1 MTELE
6 KQEKEVQRMRE
17 QQEFSLLRVR
27 LAIFQLSFCLHPD
40 VIALSKDGSKHRKY
54 GVLSLEIC

>member
-27 LAIFQLSFCLHPD
+27 PCYYCKFAGTVMEKVYKIKLMTS
-40 VIALSKDGSKHRKY
+40 VN
-54 GVLSLEIC
+54 